1 MLFSPAPAVSRIGA
15 RRHGR
20 APGCFLSFSHS
31 VTPGNNVFCRHRFRH
46 LISRGNQFRGSLNAA
61 EWALVLLV
69 AVLPAAIGLPLTWNR
84 YQLDVQAQLQ
94 SAAGRAVN
102 SVDRVFGQV
111 DRSLRE
117 AAPLA
122 GLPCAQA
129 RGKLVSLAAFDPYIR
144 SLGLLDGRRLYC
156 TSVLGAQDTVLPF
169 TPSAPQQLI
178 HRQGSGPLYPK
189 RPFLMRSLLG
199 ERGQGIVASVELAY
213 FSPLLPWQ
221 ADDGHSGSLLVLN
234 HKEAVQSTLPGVAE
248 VPGSA
253 VLRVIAASRHYPL
266 AVHSWVDSEYLWRGA
281 SARLLRA
288 LLLLLP
294 VGVVGA
300 ALLLGYLRKRGSVSG
315 EILLALRNQEFLPYY
330 QPVFD
335 ACGHRCMGVEV
346 LLRWQHPRQGL
357 APPDLF
363 IPVAEASGM
372 IIQITRYLMRRVAA
386 DMESLSLPDCFFV
399 ALNLSPSHL
408 QHAQLVEDCQAFLQ
422 HFSKTPPR
430 LVLEVTEREPIR
442 VTPQSQ
448 QVMAELRRMRVQIAI
463 DDFGTGHSSLAELN
477 RIHADH
483 LKIDRV
489 FVAAIGSDSIA
500 NRILE
505 MIIDLAKQLR
515 ISMVAEGVETEQQR
529 AYLQQSGVHYLQGYL
544 LARPMPLEQL
554 RDFLWGR
561 RASLAEGQAA
571 P

>member
-1 MLFSPAPAVSRIGA
+1 MFS
-15 RRHGR
+15 
-20 APGCFLSFSHS
+20 
-31 VTPGNNVFCRHRFRH
+31 RHRFRH

-69 AVLPAAIGLPLTWNR
+69 ALLPAAIGLPLTWNR

-94 SAAGRAVN
+94 SAAARAVR
-102 SVDRVFGQV
+102 SVDQVFGQV
-111 DRSLRE
+111 DRSLDE

-122 GLPCAQA
+122 GQPCRQA
-129 RGKLVSLAAFDPYIR
+129 RARLVSLAAFDPYIR

-169 TPSAPQQLI
+169 TPSAPRQLI
-178 HRQGSGPLYPK
+178 YRQGSGPLYPK
-189 RPFLMRSLLG
+189 RPFLMRTLLT
-199 ERGQGIVASVELAY
+199 GQGQGVVASVELAY
-213 FSPLLPWQ
+213 FSPLLPGQ
-221 ADDGHSGSLLVLN
+221 ADDGRSGSLLVLN
-234 HKEAVQSTLPGVAE
+234 GQQAVLSTQAGVAG
-248 VPGSA
+248 VPA
-253 VLRVIAASRHYPL
+253 DAALRVMAASKRYPL
-266 AVHSWVDSEYLWRGA
+266 AVQSWVDADYLWSGA

-315 EILLALRNQEFLPYY
+315 EIQLALRNQEFLPYY

-335 ACGHRCMGVEV
+335 ACGRRCMGVEV

-386 DMESLSLPDCFFV
+386 DMAALPLPERFFV

-408 QHAQLVEDCQAFLQ
+408 QHAQLVDDCRTFLQ
-422 HFSKTPPR
+422 HFADAPPR

-448 QVMAELRRMRVQIAI
+448 QVMAALRRMRVQIAI

-515 ISMVAEGVETEQQR
+515 ITMVAEGVETEQQR
-529 AYLQQSGVHYLQGYL
+529 AYLQRSGVHYLQGYL

-554 RDFLWGR
+554 RDFLAR
-561 RASLAEGQAA
+561 LKEPQEEGQAA
-571 P
+571 G